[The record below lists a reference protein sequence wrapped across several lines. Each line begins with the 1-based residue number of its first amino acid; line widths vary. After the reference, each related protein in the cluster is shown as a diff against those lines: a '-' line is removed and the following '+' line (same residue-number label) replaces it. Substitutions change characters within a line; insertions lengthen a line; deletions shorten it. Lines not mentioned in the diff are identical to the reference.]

1 MDGHSQGVSFVI
13 LDICLR
19 AVDPLLVVLLDV
31 AAVSELDFIKMKN
44 LSSNGCIKTP
54 LYRLIELRLTFG
66 YLPVQLFTGT
76 YLVSAH
82 FLGDLKPFY
91 TRN

>member
-66 YLPVQLFTGT
+66 YLLVAVFTWT
-76 YLVSAH
+76 YLVRTH
-82 FLGDLKPFY
+82 FPQDL
-91 TRN
+91 

>member
-1 MDGHSQGVSFVI
+1 M
-13 LDICLR
+13 
-19 AVDPLLVVLLDV
+19 

-66 YLPVQLFTGT
+66 YLPVPLFYGDIFGQHSFSRGFET
-76 YLVSAH
+76 
-82 FLGDLKPFY
+82 FLQEKLNILTTLARAKHCCFTQKVADLKCQ
-91 TRN
+91 NI